1 MAINK
6 IKNGN
11 RLESKVIQ
19 KRADQWCKIMAI
31 RFNVESI
38 GKKESGHT
46 TEFMNNN
53 KIFIIIFGTLTLIT
67 LFSVYML
74 VVVL

>member
-1 MAINK
+1 MLISGA
-6 IKNGN
+6 
-11 RLESKVIQ
+11 E
-19 KRADQWCKIMAI
+19 IMAI
-31 RFNVESI
+31 RFSVESI
-38 GKKESGHT
+38 GKKESGPI